1 MKNLEFISC
10 MLEEGCDPKCTLSL
24 AFDCYFTDY
33 ETAKKQVTEICED
46 FFRRENIRIPITIK
60 TEDGRIVY
68 TSEPDLK

>member
-1 MKNLEFISC
+1 MKNTDLTTHIW
-10 MLEEGCDPKCTLSL
+10 EGGCFKHTLS
-24 AFDCYFTDY
+24 FTIDCNFANY

-46 FFRRENIRIPITIK
+46 FFRRENRLIPITIK